1 MATEFTVIF
10 FQRQHFGDE
19 PNFFNF
25 LGPHVP
31 PFVGLTK
38 DFQFN
43 CPDIN
48 PRETAVLMFQSL
60 GVVAQTNVLQI
71 NGVDVF
77 GGLPVADAELH
88 AHREGG
94 VTVLKAN
101 TWSANI
107 MLLET
112 RHELK
117 AVDNILHVESGGND
131 FIIDNVVIL
140 YKTIDRPPIVR

>member
-88 AHREGG
+88 RLAQ
-94 VTVLKAN
+94 
-101 TWSANI
+101 
-107 MLLET
+107 
-112 RHELK
+112 
-117 AVDNILHVESGGND
+117 
-131 FIIDNVVIL
+131 
-140 YKTIDRPPIVR
+140 PPSQ

>member
-71 NGVDVF
+71 NGGASCSGSCYNSEGNPCGGCAPQQGLPDSIITCGCEVSACAQSGSGCKLDQTNF
-77 GGLPVADAELH
+77 GGVWSRALVAAP
-88 AHREGG
+88 AP
-94 VTVLKAN
+94 
-101 TWSANI
+101 
-107 MLLET
+107 ET
-112 RHELK
+112 K
-117 AVDNILHVESGGND
+117 Q
-131 FIIDNVVIL
+131 
-140 YKTIDRPPIVR
+140 P

>member
-71 NGVDVF
+71 NGGRPVREVVTIVKAIPAGAARHSKDCPILSLPAGVRFSACAQSGSGCKLDQTNF
-77 GGLPVADAELH
+77 GGVWSRALATPA
-88 AHREGG
+88 RE
-94 VTVLKAN
+94 TKQ
-101 TWSANI
+101 
-107 MLLET
+107 
-112 RHELK
+112 
-117 AVDNILHVESGGND
+117 
-131 FIIDNVVIL
+131 
-140 YKTIDRPPIVR
+140 P